1 MLPNTYHA
9 DPRLAPVIAL
19 AGAGKPDPPNT
30 ITLRKLLPYCRGCL
44 LSQFR
49 FVAMPSTRYMLLKT
63 VLAAVEAIP
72 PIRDFANSWA
82 INRVVK
88 RARSRPHPL
97 STLHDYTS
105 WDGLT
110 DKRWSGRHLPP
121 RPRPNPPDPAT
132 LSVLFARK
140 DGTQRLCPK
149 STCLFPAF
157 AQYLTDG
164 FIRTESAGFVRDACD
179 DVATGDPDDQTRL
192 KRNSSNHEIDLCP
205 LYGRTRAQTRAL
217 RLNSEEMGEKGRLKS
232 QRINDEEYAPYYYKN
247 GAVDPQFAVLDPPLG
262 QSNLDPDRLS
272 RLFAFGGDRAN
283 SVPQVAMMNTVFLRE
298 HNRLAGLIE
307 AAHPDWDDER
317 VFQTAR
323 NTVIVVF
330 IKIVV
335 EDYINHISPLP
346 FTLRADPSVAWD
358 APWNKPNWITTEF
371 SLLYRW
377 HALIPDQITWNE
389 TAIPVGKTFMDN
401 KLLTDQGLLASF
413 AQMSTQQA
421 AELGPRNTASP
432 LLHIEIDSIKQ
443 DRLCA
448 LASYS
453 DYCDYLGINRPYSM
467 DAISSDPEV
476 AALLRDFYDH
486 PRDVDFHVGLF
497 CEDRVPNSPL
507 PGLILSF
514 VALDAFSQALT
525 NPLLS
530 REVFKPTTFSDVGWD
545 AIRSTSR
552 LRDVVDRNV
561 AGGAGETFIS
571 FTRAN
576 WQPE

>member
-1 MLPNTYHA
+1 
-9 DPRLAPVIAL
+9 
-19 AGAGKPDPPNT
+19 
-30 ITLRKLLPYCRGCL
+30 
-44 LSQFR
+44 
-49 FVAMPSTRYMLLKT
+49 MPSLSYTLIKG
-63 VLAAVEAIP
+63 LAAVAEALP
-72 PIRDFANSWA
+72 PLRDAVNGWA

-121 RPRPNPPDPAT
+121 RPRAHKSSPEA
-132 LSVLFARK
+132 LEVLFARR

-164 FIRTESAGFVRDACD
+164 FIRTESEGFVRDACD
-179 DVATGDPDDQTRL
+179 DVATGNPDDLSRL
-192 KRNSSNHEIDLCP
+192 KRNSSNHEIDMCP

-217 RLNSEEMGEKGRLKS
+217 RLKSEAHGEKGRLKS
-232 QRINDEEYAPYYYKN
+232 QEINGEEYPPYLYTDGTIPK
-247 GAVDPQFAVLDPPLG
+247 VFEVLDPPLG
-262 QSNLDPDRLS
+262 QSNLGPERRA
-272 RLFAFGGDRAN
+272 RLFAVGGDRVN
-283 SVPQVAMMNTVFLRE
+283 SVPQVSMMNTLFLRE

-307 AAHPDWDDER
+307 AAEPGWDDER

-323 NTVIVVF
+323 NTVIVLF

-346 FTLRADPSVAWD
+346 FTIRANPKVAWD

-377 HALIPDQITWNE
+377 HALIPDMITWNG
-389 TAIPVGKTFMDN
+389 TALPVNKTFMDN
-401 KLLTDQGLLASF
+401 ALLTEQGLLDSF
-413 AQMSTQQA
+413 ADMSAQQA
-421 AELGPRNTASP
+421 AEVGPRNTNAH
-432 LLHIEIDSIKQ
+432 LLHIEVDSIKQ
-443 DRLCA
+443 DRFCQ
-448 LASYS
+448 LASFS
-453 DYCDYLGINRPYSM
+453 DYCDYLGFKRPYSM
-467 DAISSDPEV
+467 EAISTDPEV
-476 AALLRDFYDH
+476 AGMLRELYDH

-507 PGLILSF
+507 PNLILSF

-530 REVFKPTTFSDVGWD
+530 REVFVPASFSRVGWD
-545 AIRSTSR
+545 AIAHTSGI
-552 LRDVVDRNV
+552 RDVVDRNV
-561 AGGAGETFIS
+561 PGGAGAAFIG
-571 FTRAN
+571 FTRAE
-576 WQPE
+576 WIPE